1 MKKNI
6 RDYMNNNYSDSENLN
21 NNNSAVN
28 MNDIPPDVKGKV
40 DNYSR
45 MSESQLMNEMNKLA
59 FQGKNNGTVTAESL
73 QSFYNQVSPMLSQ
86 QQRTKLKQLINSLSW
101 TNVKN
106 IVIQSKYYT
115 NYPRY
120 VIMIKMAV

>member
-86 QQRTKLKQLINSLSW
+86 QQRTKLKQLINSLS
-101 TNVKN
+101 
-106 IVIQSKYYT
+106 
-115 NYPRY
+115 
-120 VIMIKMAV
+120 